1 MGDSGDVVPTASV
14 NQPLALLNCGDG
26 PRVILHVVDLRIEEV
41 DPVLP
46 EFVVGEPGCSWL
58 PVG

>member
-14 NQPLALLNCGDG
+14 NQPLALVL
-26 PRVILHVVDLRIEEV
+26 VAELILRIEEV